1 MFKLRVVMFLLIAS
15 LSQVLSFTWGAESN
29 LPPGVS
35 NEPTRNSSEE
45 SMEAYRPV
53 NPSIIFDR
61 NAFLQN
67 QIHLM
72 MEELEDARAAIH
84 IFKKCYIVWTMLAG
98 GCSISSI
105 LISSMGAAN
114 YIDSHLANFLTVA
127 ISLGSAIFLWAA
139 QQSNKISGK
148 YYERT
153 LSIQEALGVPS
164 RLREKELKL
173 EIEQFKKDG

>member
-1 MFKLRVVMFLLIAS
+1 MYNIRVVILILLVNF
-15 LSQVLSFTWGAESN
+15 SQVLSFTWGADMSVA
-29 LPPGVS
+29 PGVS

-45 SMEAYRPV
+45 SMESYRPV
-53 NPSIIFDR
+53 NPSVIFDR
-61 NAFLQN
+61 NTFLQN
-67 QIHLM
+67 QIKLM
-72 MEELEDARAAIH
+72 MEELEDARYSIH
-84 IFKKCYIVWTMLAG
+84 LFKKCYIVWTMLAG